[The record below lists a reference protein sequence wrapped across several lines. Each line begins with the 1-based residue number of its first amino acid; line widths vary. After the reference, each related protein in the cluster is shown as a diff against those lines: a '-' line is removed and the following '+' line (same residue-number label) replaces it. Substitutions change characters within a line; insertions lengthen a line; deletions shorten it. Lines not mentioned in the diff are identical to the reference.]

1 MNSKSHFQL
10 QKRDPWK
17 SFTKRIPPAACKTGV
32 GYTYMYNLLLT
43 DSMHASRI
51 SANAQMAGL
60 KSAKCPKRQHFCVV
74 AISNQLRV
82 VIRRGSPGQTKESAR
97 RDGGAA
103 AWLLYGHMFL
113 LCALGHMFLLCG
125 CGRGARPYV

>member
-60 KSAKCPKRQHFCVV
+60 KSAECPKRQHFCVV
-74 AISNQLRV
+74 AISNQLRPNFK
-82 VIRRGSPGQTKESAR
+82 SECKHTFSFWTLTKTAR
-97 RDGGAA
+97 ASSG
-103 AWLLYGHMFL
+103 LH
-113 LCALGHMFLLCG
+113 
-125 CGRGARPYV
+125 V